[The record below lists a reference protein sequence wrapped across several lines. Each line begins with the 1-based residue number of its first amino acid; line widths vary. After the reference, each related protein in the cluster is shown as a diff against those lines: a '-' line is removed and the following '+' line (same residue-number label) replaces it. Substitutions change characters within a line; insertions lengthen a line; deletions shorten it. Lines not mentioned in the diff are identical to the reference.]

1 MEFFFEIILN
11 FVGLLVG
18 LVIGTISYIGFKNT
32 GSPTL
37 FRLSIAF
44 FAIGVGFGILATGFT
59 LDDFIYKTGDIN
71 VGISMLGVAS
81 QTVGYWFIAFSHT
94 IRTFFPKSRY
104 LRSIGAIPLFLV
116 SFNYIENILR
126 AVSFILLVYG
136 AIETMIS
143 YIQGRKKATLFVA
156 VGLGLLGFGEIVGW
170 YSFVF
175 PETVLYAVSII
186 IKIGGLISHTKRFQE
201 IQMNTIQQF
210 HQIPKDQ
217 DQ

>member
-1 MEFFFEIILN
+1 MEFFLEIILN
-11 FVGLLVG
+11 LIGLLVG
-18 LVIGTISYIGFKNT
+18 LIIGAISYIGFKNT
-32 GSPTL
+32 ASPTL

-44 FAIGVGFGILATGFT
+44 FAIGIGFGILATGFI
-59 LDDFIYKTGDIN
+59 LDDFIFKTGDVN
-71 VGISMLGVAS
+71 RGISTLGVAS

-136 AIETMIS
+136 AIETLIS
-143 YIQGRKKATLFVA
+143 YIQGRKKTTLFVA
-156 VGLGLLGFGEIVGW
+156 IGLSLLGFGEIVGW

-175 PETVLYAVSII
+175 PETVLYASSIV
-186 IKIGGLISHTKRFQE
+186 IKIVGLISVG
-201 IQMNTIQQF
+201 
-210 HQIPKDQ
+210 IPISKIPLRKISFDENL
-217 DQ
+217 

>member
-1 MEFFFEIILN
+1 LEFFLETVLN
-11 FVGLLVG
+11 LVGLLVG
-18 LVIGTISYIGFKNT
+18 IVIGVISYIGFKNT

-44 FAIGVGFGILATGFT
+44 FAIGIGFGILAAGFI
-59 LDDFIYKTGDIN
+59 LDDFIFKSGKIN
-71 VGISMLGVAS
+71 LGISTLGVAS
-81 QTVGYWFIAFSHT
+81 QTIGYWFIAFSHT

-116 SFNYIENILR
+116 SFNYVENILR

-143 YIQGRKKATLFVA
+143 YNQGRKKTTLFVA
-156 VGLGLLGFGEIVGW
+156 IGLGLLGLGEFIGW

-175 PETVLYAVSII
+175 PETVLYAISIVT
-186 IKIGGLISHTKRFQE
+186 KIGGLVAVGIPISK
-201 IQMNTIQQF
+201 
-210 HQIPKDQ
+210 IPLRKISFDENM
-217 DQ
+217 

>member
-1 MEFFFEIILN
+1 MEFILEIILN

-18 LVIGTISYIGFKNT
+18 LVIGTISYIGFRNT

-44 FAIGVGFGILATGFT
+44 FAIGTGFGILATGFT
-59 LDDFIYKTGDIN
+59 LDDLIFKTGDIN
-71 VGISMLGVAS
+71 NGISTLGVAV
-81 QTVGYWFIAFSHT
+81 QTIGYWFIAFSHT

-116 SFNYIENILR
+116 SFNYIEQILR

-136 AIETMIS
+136 SIETLIS
-143 YIQGRKKATLFVA
+143 YIQGKRKTTLFVA
-156 VGLGLLGFGEIVGW
+156 VGLGLLGFGEFVGW

-175 PETVLYAVSII
+175 PETILYSFSIV
-186 IKIGGLISHTKRFQE
+186 IKVAGLIAVG
-201 IQMNTIQQF
+201 
-210 HQIPKDQ
+210 IPVSKIPLRKVSFDENL
-217 DQ
+217 

>member
-1 MEFFFEIILN
+1 MEFILEIILN

-18 LVIGTISYIGFKNT
+18 LVIGTISYIGFRNT

-44 FAIGVGFGILATGFT
+44 FAIGTGFGILATGFT
-59 LDDFIYKTGDIN
+59 LDDFIFKTGDIN
-71 VGISMLGVAS
+71 NGISTLGVAV
-81 QTVGYWFIAFSHT
+81 QTIGYWFIAFSHT

-136 AIETMIS
+136 SIETLIS
-143 YIQGRKKATLFVA
+143 YIQGKRKTTLFVA
-156 VGLGLLGFGEIVGW
+156 VGLGLLGFGEFIGW

-186 IKIGGLISHTKRFQE
+186 TKIGGLISVG
-201 IQMNTIQQF
+201 
-210 HQIPKDQ
+210 IPVSKIPLRKISFDENL
-217 DQ
+217 

>member
-1 MEFFFEIILN
+1 LEFLLEIILN
-11 FVGLLVG
+11 FLGLAVG
-18 LVIGTISYIGFKNT
+18 LVIGTMSYVGYKNT

-37 FRLSIAF
+37 FRLTIAF
-44 FAIGVGFGILATGFT
+44 FAIGIGFGILATGFI
-59 LDDFIYKTGDIN
+59 LDDYIFKTGDIN
-71 VGISMLGVAS
+71 RGISTLGVAS

-104 LRSIGAIPLFLV
+104 FRSIGAIPLFLV
-116 SFNYIENILR
+116 SFSYIENILR

-136 AIETMIS
+136 AIETLIS

-175 PETVLYAVSII
+175 PETVLYAASII
-186 IKIGGLISHTKRFQE
+186 IKIGGLISVG
-201 IQMNTIQQF
+201 
-210 HQIPKDQ
+210 IPVSKIPLRKISFDENL
-217 DQ
+217 

>member
-1 MEFFFEIILN
+1 MEFFLEIILN
-11 FVGLLVG
+11 MIGLSVGVTVG
-18 LVIGTISYIGFKNT
+18 VISYIGFKNT

-44 FAIGVGFGILATGFT
+44 FAIGIGFGILATGFI
-59 LDDFIYKTGDIN
+59 LDDFIFETGDIN
-71 VGISMLGVAS
+71 RGISTLGVAS
-81 QTVGYWFIAFSHT
+81 QVVGYWFIAFSHT

-104 LRSIGAIPLFLV
+104 FRSIGAIPLFLV

-143 YIQGRKKATLFVA
+143 YIQGRKKTTLFVA
-156 VGLGLLGFGEIVGW
+156 IGLGLLGFGEIVGW

-175 PETVLYAVSII
+175 PETVLYVSSII
-186 IKIGGLISHTKRFQE
+186 IKIGGLISVG
-201 IQMNTIQQF
+201 
-210 HQIPKDQ
+210 IPVSKIPLRKISFDENL
-217 DQ
+217 

>member
-18 LVIGTISYIGFKNT
+18 LVVGTISYIGFKNT

-44 FAIGVGFGILATGFT
+44 FAIGIGFGILAIGFT
-59 LDDFIYKTGDIN
+59 LDNFIFKTGDIN
-71 VGISMLGVAS
+71 NGIATLCVAV
-81 QTVGYWFIAFSHT
+81 QTIGYWFIAFSHT

-136 AIETMIS
+136 AIETLIS
-143 YIQGRKKATLFVA
+143 YIQGKRKTTLFVA
-156 VGLGLLGFGEIVGW
+156 VGLGLLGFGEFIGW

-175 PETVLYAVSII
+175 PETILYSFSIV
-186 IKIGGLISHTKRFQE
+186 IKVAGLIAVG
-201 IQMNTIQQF
+201 
-210 HQIPKDQ
+210 IPVSKIPLRKVSFDENL
-217 DQ
+217 

>member
-1 MEFFFEIILN
+1 MEFFLEIIVHLI
-11 FVGLLVG
+11 GLLVG
-18 LVIGTISYIGFKNT
+18 LVIGTSSYIGFKNT
-32 GSPTL
+32 ASPTL

-44 FAIGVGFGILATGFT
+44 FAIGIGFGILATGFL
-59 LDDFIYKTGDIN
+59 LDDFIFKTGDVN
-71 VGISMLGVAS
+71 RGISTLGVAS

-136 AIETMIS
+136 AIETLIS

-175 PETVLYAVSII
+175 PETVLYAASIV
-186 IKIGGLISHTKRFQE
+186 IKIGGLISVG
-201 IQMNTIQQF
+201 
-210 HQIPKDQ
+210 IPVSKIPLRKISFDENL
-217 DQ
+217 

>member
-1 MEFFFEIILN
+1 LEFFFEIILN
-11 FVGLLVG
+11 LVGLLVG
-18 LVIGTISYIGFKNT
+18 IVIGIISYIGFKNT
-32 GSPTL
+32 ASPTL

-44 FAIGVGFGILATGFT
+44 FAIGIGFGILATGFI
-59 LDDFIYKTGDIN
+59 LDDFIFKTGEVN
-71 VGISMLGVAS
+71 RGNSTLGVAS

-136 AIETMIS
+136 AIETLIS

-156 VGLGLLGFGEIVGW
+156 IGLGLLGFGEIIGW

-186 IKIGGLISHTKRFQE
+186 IKIGGLISVG
-201 IQMNTIQQF
+201 
-210 HQIPKDQ
+210 IPVSKIPLRKISFDENL
-217 DQ
+217 

>member
-1 MEFFFEIILN
+1 LEFFFEIILN
-11 FVGLLVG
+11 LVGLLVG
-18 LVIGTISYIGFKNT
+18 IVIGIISYIGFKNT
-32 GSPTL
+32 ASPTL

-44 FAIGVGFGILATGFT
+44 FAIGIGFGILATGFI
-59 LDDFIYKTGDIN
+59 LDDFIFKTGDVN
-71 VGISMLGVAS
+71 RGISTLGVAS

-136 AIETMIS
+136 AIETLIS

-175 PETVLYAVSII
+175 PETVLYAASII
-186 IKIGGLISHTKRFQE
+186 IKIGGLISVG
-201 IQMNTIQQF
+201 
-210 HQIPKDQ
+210 IPVSKIPLRKISFDENL
-217 DQ
+217 

>member
-1 MEFFFEIILN
+1 MG
-11 FVGLLVG
+11 V
-18 LVIGTISYIGFKNT
+18 VIGIISYIGFKNT

-44 FAIGVGFGILATGFT
+44 FAIGIGFGILATGFI
-59 LDDFIYKTGDIN
+59 LDDYIFKTGKIN
-71 VGISMLGVAS
+71 TGISTLGVAC
-81 QTVGYWFIAFSHT
+81 QTIGYWFIAFSHT

-116 SFNYIENILR
+116 SFNYVENILR

-143 YIQGRKKATLFVA
+143 YVQGRKKATLFVA
-156 VGLGLLGFGEIVGW
+156 IGLSLLGLGEIVGW

-175 PETVLYAVSII
+175 PETVLYASSIV
-186 IKIGGLISHTKRFQE
+186 IKIGGLISVG
-201 IQMNTIQQF
+201 
-210 HQIPKDQ
+210 IPVSKIPLRKISFDENL
-217 DQ
+217 

>member
-1 MEFFFEIILN
+1 MGI
-11 FVGLLVG
+11 
-18 LVIGTISYIGFKNT
+18 VIGVISYIGFKNT

-44 FAIGVGFGILATGFT
+44 FAIGIGFGILAAGFI
-59 LDDFIYKTGDIN
+59 LDDFVFKSGKIN
-71 VGISMLGVAS
+71 LGISTLGVAS

-104 LRSIGAIPLFLV
+104 FRSIGAIPLFLV

-136 AIETMIS
+136 AIETMLS
-143 YIQGRKKATLFVA
+143 YIQGRKKTTLFVA
-156 VGLGLLGFGEIVGW
+156 VGLGLLGLGEIVGW

-175 PETVLYAVSII
+175 PETVLYASSIV
-186 IKIGGLISHTKRFQE
+186 IKIGGLISVG
-201 IQMNTIQQF
+201 
-210 HQIPKDQ
+210 IPVSKIPLRKISFDENL
-217 DQ
+217 

>member
-11 FVGLLVG
+11 LVGLLVG
-18 LVIGTISYIGFKNT
+18 IVIGIISYIGFKNT
-32 GSPTL
+32 ASPTL

-44 FAIGVGFGILATGFT
+44 FAIGIGFGILATGFI
-59 LDDFIYKTGDIN
+59 LDDFIFKTGDVN
-71 VGISMLGVAS
+71 RGISTLGVAS

-143 YIQGRKKATLFVA
+143 YIQGRKKTTLFVA
-156 VGLGLLGFGEIVGW
+156 VGLGLLAFGEFVGW

-175 PETVLYAVSII
+175 PETVLYAISIL
-186 IKIGGLISHTKRFQE
+186 IKIVGLVSVGIPVSKIPLRKISFDE
-201 IQMNTIQQF
+201 NL
-210 HQIPKDQ
+210 
-217 DQ
+217 